1 MTGSV
6 SGLNN
11 RSGQNKSDLFGYVA
25 GLEAAG
31 AHFDVHGCSAKFC
44 FYGNDIRLPHAA
56 GVVVGLADLVAAHG
70 ALTANFAS
78 TRHINL
84 PFRKG
89 RTHPLQI
96 QIMEA

>member
-1 MTGSV
+1 
-6 SGLNN
+6 
-11 RSGQNKSDLFGYVA
+11 
-25 GLEAAG
+25 
-31 AHFDVHGCSAKFC
+31 
-44 FYGNDIRLPHAA
+44 
-56 GVVVGLADLVAAHG
+56 VVVGLADLVAAHG

>member
-31 AHFDVHGCSAKFC
+31 AHFDVHGCSTEFGLD
-44 FYGNDIRLPHAA
+44 FDDIRLPHAA
-56 GVVVGLADLVAAHG
+56 GMIVGLADLVSAHG
-70 ALTANFAS
+70 SLTANFAS
-78 TRHINL
+78 PRHINL

-96 QIMEA
+96 QIMET